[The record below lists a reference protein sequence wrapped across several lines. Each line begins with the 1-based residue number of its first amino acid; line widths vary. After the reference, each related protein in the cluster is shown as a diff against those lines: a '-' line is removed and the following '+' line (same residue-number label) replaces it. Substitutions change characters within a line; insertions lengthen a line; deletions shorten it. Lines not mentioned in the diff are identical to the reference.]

1 MTMIARRLC
10 GHLTRGSL
18 LSRRLLVA
26 GQVRTVTREKVGAE
40 E

>member
-1 MTMIARRLC
+1 MTMIARRLR